1 MASSFEAHFTMTGLA
16 RPLRVLTSRVSFSQP
31 VNRQGR
37 PTAGVRSGQISVHLM
52 GDDEAQLTQWAI
64 DPMKS
69 LGGSITYIDPETR
82 MTFRTL
88 TFRDTYCVSYHEI
101 FTIGD
106 SVGAYTFEL
115 GLTARELHVDSNLH
129 DNMWSNWIPGQG

>member
-1 MASSFEAHFTMTGLA
+1 MASSFEAHFTMTGLTT
-16 RPLRVLTSRVSFSQP
+16 PLKVLTSKVSFSQP
-31 VNRQGR
+31 VNRKGR
-37 PTAGVRSGQISVHLM
+37 PVAGVRSGQIVVRLL
-52 GDDEAQLTQWAI
+52 GDDESKLTQWAM

-69 LGGSITYIDPETR
+69 LSGSITYLDPQTK

-88 TFRDTYCVSYHEI
+88 AFTDTYCVRYHEV

-106 SVGAYTFEL
+106 SVAAYTFEI
-115 GLTARELHVDSNLH
+115 GLTAREMHLDSNLH